1 MSIAQSL
8 LPELQ
13 HEAAT
18 TRRVLERVPEAS
30 FAWQPHPKS
39 MSLHDLAAHVAN
51 IFSWGKM
58 TLATS
63 ELDVAR
69 PFPPRAFATTGA
81 LLADLD
87 ANVEAYRAALA
98 QATDADLCAD
108 WTFRA
113 GSQVFFVQ
121 PKVAVLRGFVTNHL
135 IHHRGQLSVYLRLLD
150 VPVPSIY
157 GPSADDDP
165 MGFAKAK

>member
-1 MSIAQSL
+1 MTIAQSL
-8 LPELQ
+8 APEFE

-18 TRRVLERVPEAS
+18 TRKVLERLPEAR
-30 FAWQPHPKS
+30 FAWQPHAKS

-51 IFSWGKM
+51 IFAWGPM
-58 TLATS
+58 TLTTN
-63 ELDVAR
+63 ELDVAG
-69 PFPPRAFATTGA
+69 PFEPRRFATTAA
-81 LLADLD
+81 LLAEFDK
-87 ANVEAYRAALA
+87 NVAEYRTALA
-98 QATDADLCAD
+98 KATDADLFAS

-113 GSQVFFVQ
+113 GPKVFFTQ
-121 PKVAVLRGFVTNHL
+121 PKVAVLRGFVMNHL

-165 MGFAKAK
+165 MGFGKKG

>member
-1 MSIAQSL
+1 MSIAQSIS
-8 LPELQ
+8 PEVA

-18 TRRVLERVPEAS
+18 TRRVLERLPEAK
-30 FAWQPHPKS
+30 FAWKPHPRS

-51 IFSWGKM
+51 VFAWGPM

-63 ELDVAR
+63 ELDVSG
-69 PFPPRAFATTGA
+69 PFEPRHFASTAA
-81 LLADLD
+81 LLAEFDQ
-87 ANVEAYRAALA
+87 NVARFRAALA
-98 QATDADLCAD
+98 AASDADLRAE

-113 GSQVFFVQ
+113 GPKVFFVQ
-121 PKVAVLRGFVTNHL
+121 PRVAVLRGFVMNHL

-165 MGFAKAK
+165 MGFGPKN